1 MMVGRRPATLGV
13 IALLAC
19 GCAGDDGDPVV
30 GPRRDS
36 ATPLAITGVDGSLQ
50 NPCWLP
56 GGKLAFTNFRT
67 RYNVG
72 PSAVALVAAAGGT
85 ATALTP
91 GISDEVNM
99 PGGCVDRVHARIVYT
114 SDQSAT
120 GHDEVFVIAIS
131 GGPPTQVTD
140 RRLDRAFE
148 PTFSPDGEWIVFE
161 SHPLTSETNGVL
173 YKIRSSGTELTQLTT
188 LATAGNARQPVWS
201 PVGDKI
207 VFQSPGASGA
217 FDVFTIG
224 PDGTGLSNVT
234 RSTAEDTDAS
244 FSPDGRFIVYSSN
257 EGGVAYANLHAIPA
271 GGGAAI
277 AVTDS
282 DAYDGAPAWSP
293 DGTTIAFETY
303 PADPDDSA
311 GTTLSVIAAPA
322 L

>member
-1 MMVGRRPATLGV
+1 MVINPGPASLV
-13 IALLAC
+13 ALALLAG
-19 GCAGDDGDPVV
+19 GCAGDDGEPAA

-36 ATPLAITGVDGSLQ
+36 ATALAITGVAGSLQ

-56 GGKLAFTNFRT
+56 GGNLAFTNFRT

-72 PSAVALVAAAGGT
+72 PSAVALVAAAGGS
-85 ATALTP
+85 ATAITP
-91 GISDEVNM
+91 GTADEVNM
-99 PGGCVDRVHARIVYT
+99 PGGCVDRVHDRIVYT
-114 SDQSAT
+114 SDQTAT
-120 GHDEVFVIAIS
+120 GHDEVFVVAIS

-161 SHPLTSETNGVL
+161 SHPLSSETDGVL
-173 YKIRSSGTELTQLTT
+173 YKIRPSGADLTQLTT
-188 LATAGNARQPVWS
+188 QANAGNARQPVWS

-207 VFQSPGASGA
+207 VFQAPGASGV

-224 PDGTGLSNVT
+224 PDGAGLRNVT

-257 EGGVAYANLHAIPA
+257 EGGVAHANLHAIPA
-271 GGGAAI
+271 AGGAAI
-277 AVTDS
+277 PVTDS

-293 DGTTIAFETY
+293 DGTTIVFETY

-311 GTTLSVIAAPA
+311 GTTLAVVAAPV